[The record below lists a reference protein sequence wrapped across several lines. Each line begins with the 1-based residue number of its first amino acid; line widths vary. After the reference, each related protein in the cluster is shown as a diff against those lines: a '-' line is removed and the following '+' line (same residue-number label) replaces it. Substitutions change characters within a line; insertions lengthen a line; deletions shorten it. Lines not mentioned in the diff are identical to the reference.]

1 MKTITPMLKL
11 SFLLSIFLIPFIS
24 NAQVGI
30 GTTNP
35 AGGSLLDIES
45 AEKGILIP
53 RVDIADLS
61 TQAPVTGDL
70 TSSESLLVYNTN
82 TTTGKG
88 FYYWDGT
95 QWVAVGGTGE
105 NIYTTDGSL
114 PETRTVNLDE
124 NILRFDNGVGRYLNL
139 EGASVS
145 DNNDPFLFTTFNA
158 LRFDID
164 NDPVLTLDNNQ
175 DVGIGLA
182 DPQAKLHIFENTGTP
197 ASPSDGTI
205 VLEHGDAG
213 GSSSIVFK
221 SRANNNSDYGYL
233 NFSDNGS
240 GNGSTNENA
249 LLEIGIQND
258 GVNQY
263 QDDINIA
270 STGSV
275 GINTRTPN
283 GSASLDLAANNR
295 GLLLNRVALTAT
307 TDNTTIQN
315 PVAGLFVYNTAT
327 ASSGTTRVQPGLYY
341 HNGTQWARVFARGFS
356 VQYRQNGDARASANT
371 SNYVNIPG
379 LTNVQFTAPT
389 TGIYQIL
396 LNGYHSS
403 GDPEDTTF
411 ESPLQQNG
419 SDFGNYY
426 VDEHQ
431 DAASQGSIRIQQNGT
446 TIGEKYATSVS
457 KSFPEQSFYSLG
469 QSLMIILNVNLT
481 GGQTYTFNVQGR
493 EWARYNAQRG
503 YFGRQTN
510 GVYAGNNGVA
520 GAQYGDLTITLVT
533 EY

>member
-11 SFLLSIFLIPFIS
+11 SFLLSLFLFPLIS

-45 AEKGILIP
+45 AEKGILVP

-70 TSSESLLVYNTN
+70 ASSESLLVYNTN

-270 STGSV
+270 STGNV
-275 GINTRTPN
+275 GISNTAPQEKLHISGNTSTIRVDGLSDTNNAENVTGDFMPVYVDDN
-283 GSASLDLAANNR
+283 GTMVLQPSLVQTYMPVNINDFINEIEIRSNN
-295 GLLLNRVALTAT
+295 GAGNTLELYS
-307 TDNTTIQN
+307 TTITLSQQSL
-315 PVAGLFVYNTAT
+315 VEV
-327 ASSGTTRVQPGLYY
+327 
-341 HNGTQWARVFARGFS
+341 
-356 VQYRQNGDARASANT
+356 
-371 SNYVNIPG
+371 
-379 LTNVQFTAPT
+379 
-389 TGIYQIL
+389 IYQMGVGI
-396 LNGYHSS
+396 
-403 GDPEDTTF
+403 TTYNRQ
-411 ESPLQQNG
+411 PVTDG
-419 SDFGNYY
+419 
-426 VDEHQ
+426 
-431 DAASQGSIRIQQNGT
+431 AARM
-446 TIGEKYATSVS
+446 Y
-457 KSFPEQSFYSLG
+457 
-469 QSLMIILNVNLT
+469 
-481 GGQTYTFNVQGR
+481 
-493 EWARYNAQRG
+493 RG
-503 YFGRQTN
+503 WFT
-510 GVYAGNNGVA
+510 VNNGVRLGLDTGTYTNNPDNSDPNGDGIPTYA
-520 GAQYGDLTITLVT
+520 SGLYFLGGSGFVQLPPGTHTIRVYGLGFGGEFGYTMTYGGGNGDNFQIIVHR
-533 EY
+533 

>member
-11 SFLLSIFLIPFIS
+11 SFLLSLFLFPLIS

-182 DPQAKLHIFENTGTP
+182 DPQAKLHIFENSGTP

-221 SRANNNSDYGYL
+221 SRSNNNSDYGYL

-270 STGSV
+270 STGNV
-275 GINTRTPN
+275 GISNTAPQEKLHISGNTSTIRVDGLN
-283 GSASLDLAANNR
+283 RANNASNVQNDPMPVYVDDNGTMILR
-295 GLLLNRVALTAT
+295 PSLVQTYMPVNRVDFLTGNNNTVTSGFNTGASVDRLLLTETITLTQT
-307 TDNTTIQN
+307 SLVQVIYFYS
-315 PVAGLFVYNTAT
+315 V
-327 ASSGTTRVQPGLYY
+327 SITR
-341 HNGTQWARVFARGFS
+341 R
-356 VQYRQNGDARASANT
+356 NGDAITDGAPRLFRGWVTINNT
-371 SNYVNIPG
+371 AEHLAYDTGTYTNGHDPDPNSQSNYAAG
-379 LTNVQFTAPT
+379 
-389 TGIYQIL
+389 YYY
-396 LNGYHSS
+396 LNGTSYVELPAGTH
-403 GDPEDTTF
+403 TF
-411 ESPLQQNG
+411 RLYGRGFG
-419 SDFGNYY
+419 SQFDFQMIFGASNY
-426 VDEHQ
+426 DRFQ
-431 DAASQGSIRIQQNGT
+431 
-446 TIGEKYATSVS
+446 
-457 KSFPEQSFYSLG
+457 
-469 QSLMIILNVNLT
+469 IIVH
-481 GGQTYTFNVQGR
+481 R
-493 EWARYNAQRG
+493 
-503 YFGRQTN
+503 
-510 GVYAGNNGVA
+510 
-520 GAQYGDLTITLVT
+520 
-533 EY
+533 

>member
-1 MKTITPMLKL
+1 MKTIPPMLKL
-11 SFLLSIFLIPFIS
+11 SFVLSVFLLPFIS

-270 STGSV
+270 STGNV
-275 GINTRTPN
+275 GI
-283 GSASLDLAANNR
+283 S
-295 GLLLNRVALTAT
+295 
-307 TDNTTIQN
+307 
-315 PVAGLFVYNTAT
+315 NTAK
-327 ASSGTTRVQPGLYY
+327 SY
-341 HNGTQWARVFARGFS
+341 
-356 VQYRQNGDARASANT
+356 
-371 SNYVNIPG
+371 
-379 LTNVQFTAPT
+379 
-389 TGIYQIL
+389 IYQET
-396 LNGYHSS
+396 
-403 GDPEDTTF
+403 P
-411 ESPLQQNG
+411 QQ
-419 SDFGNYY
+419 
-426 VDEHQ
+426 
-431 DAASQGSIRIQQNGT
+431 
-446 TIGEKYATSVS
+446 YA
-457 KSFPEQSFYSLG
+457 
-469 QSLMIILNVNLT
+469 
-481 GGQTYTFNVQGR
+481 
-493 EWARYNAQRG
+493 
-503 YFGRQTN
+503 
-510 GVYAGNNGVA
+510 
-520 GAQYGDLTITLVT
+520 
-533 EY
+533 

>member
-11 SFLLSIFLIPFIS
+11 SFLLSLFLLPLIS

-45 AEKGILIP
+45 AEKGILVP

-249 LLEIGIQND
+249 LLEIGVQND

-270 STGSV
+270 STGNV
-275 GINTRTPN
+275 GISNTAPQEKLHISGNTSTIRVDGLNRANNASNVQNDPMPVYVDDNGTMVLRPSLVQTYMPVNDYNFSNGVILSSNN
-283 GSASLDLAANNR
+283 GS
-295 GLLLNRVALTAT
+295 G
-307 TDNTTIQN
+307 NTTNLLSRQITLTQN
-315 PVAGLFVYNTAT
+315 SL
-327 ASSGTTRVQPGLYY
+327 
-341 HNGTQWARVFARGFS
+341 VFINYQFS
-356 VQYRQNGDARASANT
+356 VQLFLNTNGDAIVDGKPRLFRGWFE
-371 SNYVNIPG
+371 VNGNNSRPYG
-379 LTNVQFTAPT
+379 YDTGTYTNRPD
-389 TGIYQIL
+389 
-396 LNGYHSS
+396 NG
-403 GDPEDTTF
+403 G
-411 ESPLQQNG
+411 
-419 SDFGNYY
+419 
-426 VDEHQ
+426 
-431 DAASQGSIRIQQNGT
+431 GT
-446 TIGEKYATSVS
+446 TYANGFYYLSGSAYIQLPPGTHTIDLYALGYGG
-457 KSFPEQSFYSLG
+457 SFSYAYLLG
-469 QSLMIILNVNLT
+469 GTNFDHFQIV
-481 GGQTYTFNVQGR
+481 VQR
-493 EWARYNAQRG
+493 
-503 YFGRQTN
+503 
-510 GVYAGNNGVA
+510 
-520 GAQYGDLTITLVT
+520 
-533 EY
+533 

>member
-11 SFLLSIFLIPFIS
+11 SFLLSLFLLSFIS

-105 NIYTTDGSL
+105 NIYTTDGNL

-270 STGSV
+270 STGNV
-275 GINTRTPN
+275 GISNTAPQEKLHISGNTSTIRVDGLNRANNASNVQNDPMPVYVDDNGTMVLRPSLVQTYMPVNDYNFSN
-283 GSASLDLAANNR
+283 GST
-295 GLLLNRVALTAT
+295 V
-307 TDNTTIQN
+307 
-315 PVAGLFVYNTAT
+315 
-327 ASSGTTRVQPGLYY
+327 
-341 HNGTQWARVFARGFS
+341 
-356 VQYRQNGDARASANT
+356 T
-371 SNYVNIPG
+371 SN
-379 LTNVQFTAPT
+379 
-389 TGIYQIL
+389 
-396 LNGYHSS
+396 NG
-403 GDPEDTTF
+403 
-411 ESPLQQNG
+411 
-419 SDFGNYY
+419 
-426 VDEHQ
+426 
-431 DAASQGSIRIQQNGT
+431 
-446 TIGEKYATSVS
+446 
-457 KSFPEQSFYSLG
+457 
-469 QSLMIILNVNLT
+469 
-481 GGQTYTFNVQGR
+481 
-493 EWARYNAQRG
+493 
-503 YFGRQTN
+503 N
-510 GVYAGNNGVA
+510 GVTTT
-520 GAQYGDLTITLVT
+520 LHTRTITLTQESLIFVNYQYSVELARSNGT
-533 EY
+533 PITDGKPRMFRGWIEVNGDNTRPYAYDTGTYANRPDSNGTYANGWYYLSGSSYIQLGPGTHTIRLFGLGFGGDFDFSIRFAYSNFDHFQIVVQR

>member
-1 MKTITPMLKL
+1 MKTFTPMLKL
-11 SFLLSIFLIPFIS
+11 SFLLSLFLIPLIS

-182 DPQAKLHIFENTGTP
+182 DPQAKLHIFENSGTP

-221 SRANNNSDYGYL
+221 SRSNNNSDYGYL

-270 STGSV
+270 STGNV
-275 GINTRTPN
+275 GISNTAPQEKLHISGNTSTIRVDGLN
-283 GSASLDLAANNR
+283 RANNASNVQNDPMPVYVDDNGTMILR
-295 GLLLNRVALTAT
+295 PSLVQTYMPVNRVDFLTGNNNTVTSGFNTGASVDRLLLTETITLTQT
-307 TDNTTIQN
+307 SLVQVIYFYS
-315 PVAGLFVYNTAT
+315 V
-327 ASSGTTRVQPGLYY
+327 SITR
-341 HNGTQWARVFARGFS
+341 R
-356 VQYRQNGDARASANT
+356 NGDAITDGAPRLFRGWVTINNT
-371 SNYVNIPG
+371 AEHLAYDTGTYTNGHDPDPNSQSNYAAG
-379 LTNVQFTAPT
+379 
-389 TGIYQIL
+389 YYY
-396 LNGYHSS
+396 LNGTSYVELPAGTH
-403 GDPEDTTF
+403 TF
-411 ESPLQQNG
+411 RLYGRGFG
-419 SDFGNYY
+419 SQFDFQMIFGASNY
-426 VDEHQ
+426 DRFQ
-431 DAASQGSIRIQQNGT
+431 
-446 TIGEKYATSVS
+446 
-457 KSFPEQSFYSLG
+457 
-469 QSLMIILNVNLT
+469 IIVH
-481 GGQTYTFNVQGR
+481 R
-493 EWARYNAQRG
+493 
-503 YFGRQTN
+503 
-510 GVYAGNNGVA
+510 
-520 GAQYGDLTITLVT
+520 
-533 EY
+533 

>member
-11 SFLLSIFLIPFIS
+11 SFLLSLFLFPLIS

-45 AEKGILIP
+45 AEKGILVP

-70 TSSESLLVYNTN
+70 ASSESLLVYNTN

-270 STGSV
+270 STGNV
-275 GINTRTPN
+275 GISNTAPQEKLHISGNTSTIRVDGLN
-283 GSASLDLAANNR
+283 RANNAS
-295 GLLLNRVALTAT
+295 NVQNDPMPVYVD
-307 TDNTTIQN
+307 DNGTMVLRPSLVQTYMPVNINDFINEIEIRSNNGAGNTLELYSTTITLSQQSL
-315 PVAGLFVYNTAT
+315 VEV
-327 ASSGTTRVQPGLYY
+327 
-341 HNGTQWARVFARGFS
+341 
-356 VQYRQNGDARASANT
+356 
-371 SNYVNIPG
+371 
-379 LTNVQFTAPT
+379 
-389 TGIYQIL
+389 IYQMGVGI
-396 LNGYHSS
+396 
-403 GDPEDTTF
+403 TTYNRQ
-411 ESPLQQNG
+411 PVTDG
-419 SDFGNYY
+419 
-426 VDEHQ
+426 
-431 DAASQGSIRIQQNGT
+431 AARM
-446 TIGEKYATSVS
+446 Y
-457 KSFPEQSFYSLG
+457 
-469 QSLMIILNVNLT
+469 
-481 GGQTYTFNVQGR
+481 
-493 EWARYNAQRG
+493 RG
-503 YFGRQTN
+503 WFT
-510 GVYAGNNGVA
+510 VNNGVRLGLDTGTYTNNPDNSDPNGDGIPTYA
-520 GAQYGDLTITLVT
+520 SGLYFLGGSGFVQLPPGTHTIRVYGLGFGGEFGYTMTYGGGNGDNFQIIVHR
-533 EY
+533 